1 MGAVLCLV
9 AFLASFLLGR
19 RSVVA
24 GVGAVLTTGYLYGI
38 LRANFLDTF
47 AHFHFDCAVL
57 GLYAAQFASWSHR
70 PGTPAERALRSWT
83 GWLIAWVGVMFLLP
97 MQPMLIQLVG
107 LRGNAFM
114 LPFLLIGGR
123 LKEPG
128 LSRLCLWVA
137 GLNLV
142 ALFFATAEYFLG
154 VPAFYPENEVTDL
167 IYKSKDIAGATAY
180 RIPACFPHAHGFAGT
195 MVITVPWLMGAWM
208 QPRQAPWRRLLL
220 LAGMA
225 AAFVGTFMAAARVFL
240 VLLFVL
246 LVIITLSGQ
255 LRLGYL
261 IVWVMMI
268 AGVGYLVSGE
278 ERMQR
283 FLTLQKTDEVM
294 TRIEGSINVTFWELM
309 TLYPMGNGL
318 GGGGTSVPFFLR
330 HLIKDPVLIEN
341 EYGRIML
348 EQGLAGL
355 FLWLAF
361 LVWAF
366 SRPTPRKSDPWRL
379 GWRLLWYTCLGNFA
393 LSLLGTGLMVSIPL
407 TTLLF
412 LGVGFLCVRGTV
424 PRPARPRRRKQ
435 ATPEGEKAEHALAV

>member
-1 MGAVLCLV
+1 MGAVLCLA
-9 AFLASFLLGR
+9 AFVASFLLGR
-19 RSVVA
+19 WSLVA

-47 AHFHFDCAVL
+47 AHFLFDCAVL
-57 GLYAAQFASWSHR
+57 GLYAAQFVSWSDR
-70 PGTPAERALRSWT
+70 PGTPAEESLRRWT
-83 GWLIAWVGVMFLLP
+83 GWLIAWVCVMFLLP
-97 MQPMLIQLVG
+97 LQPLLIQLVG
-107 LRGNAFM
+107 LRGNAFL

-128 LSRLCLWVA
+128 LGRLCLWLAV
-137 GLNLV
+137 LNLV
-142 ALFFATAEYFLG
+142 ALGFASAEYVLG
-154 VPAFYPENEVTDL
+154 VPAFYPQNEVTDL
-167 IYKSKDIAGATAY
+167 IYKSKDLAGSTAY
-180 RIPACFPHAHGFAGT
+180 RIPACFPHSHGFAGT
-195 MVITVPWLMGAWM
+195 MVMTVPWLMGAWM
-208 QPRQAPWRRLLL
+208 HPRRGTWQRALL
-220 LAGMA
+220 LAGLGA
-225 AAFVGTFMAAARVFL
+225 AVVGAFMAAARVFL
-240 VLLFVL
+240 VLLFIL
-246 LVIITLSGQ
+246 LLIITLSGQ
-255 LRLGYL
+255 LRARYW
-261 IVWVMMI
+261 IVWVLLVG
-268 AGVGYLVSGE
+268 GVGYLVSGE

-330 HLIKDPVLIEN
+330 HLIHDPVLIEN

-355 FLWLAF
+355 VLWLAF

-366 SRPTPRKSDPWRL
+366 SRRVPRKSDPWRL
-379 GWRLLWYTCLGNFA
+379 GWRLLWYTCLGNFT

-407 TTLLF
+407 TSLLF

-424 PRPARPRRRKQ
+424 PRPARPRPRTQ
-435 ATPEGEKAEHALAV
+435 ETPGSEKAEYALAV